1 MAKYR
6 FRWEVVPAEIL
17 DELGTGLHLD
27 GDVIVQLRRRYGAR
41 PTTQFIREAWTI
53 LREGWLRRD
62 DALRVWVVG
71 ELRDAGLGDGA
82 LGDDHAYLNSCR
94 NAETLRRVALLAFGV
109 LGEGD
114 PEAPNEPPPATEAAP
129 EHTGVARRADGE
141 FDLDN
146 AIESAWVAFTERLH
160 ELIAGIE
167 PFGSLILGLPT
178 AIELAD
184 LKGAAPYVQVLARGE
199 SALRAEVSG
208 NTFLDPRLYLS
219 EAQQRTLTAIGW
231 DRPTVA
237 VDESGAESAN
247 FGVDLPCS
255 AAGRLADMTVATI
268 RAVFDVPHP
277 SFLEIAGAPEPEF
290 DDLPDGPSPKGPE
303 DLRRRVEALLAER
316 FDQPVLRDADGDI
329 PIRSGS
335 AMVFVRVSTE
345 LPVVEL
351 FSPLLLGVSGD
362 ALVLERLNRTNR
374 SLRFARLTWTRGT
387 VLANHEVWCDPFVP
401 DMLMRSV
408 DMMMELADDLDDS
421 LRPELGGRR
430 FFEDNEAPPVAATPE
445 DPSDMHPALLT
456 IVQLTADGAGLSA
469 AEAAKICGYDRD
481 LVLRLITDADG
492 QGLEWGKA
500 ATDTDDAAEA
510 EVCRGEATSWEVTA
524 DLLRAALR
532 EIVLG

>member
-1 MAKYR
+1 MPKYR
-6 FRWEVVPAEIL
+6 FRWEVVPAEVL

-71 ELRDAGLGDGA
+71 ELRDAGLGDA
-82 LGDDHAYLNSCR
+82 KLSDDHAYLQSCR
-94 NAETLRRVALLAFGV
+94 NAETLRRVALLAFCV

-114 PEAPNEPPPATEAAP
+114 PQAPNEPPPATETA
-129 EHTGVARRADGE
+129 EHTGAARRADGE

-146 AIESAWVAFTERLH
+146 AIESAWSAFTDRLH
-160 ELIAGIE
+160 ELIGGIE
-167 PFGSLILGLPT
+167 ASGSLILGLPT

-199 SALRAEVSG
+199 SALRGEVSG
-208 NTFLDPRLYLS
+208 NAFLDPRLYLS
-219 EAQQRTLTAIGW
+219 ETQQRTLAAIGW
-231 DRPTVA
+231 DRPSGT
-237 VDESGAESAN
+237 VDESGEESAN
-247 FGVDLPCS
+247 FGVDLPRS

-277 SFLEIAGAPEPEF
+277 SFLEMAGAAEPTA
-290 DDLPDGPSPKGPE
+290 DDSSDGSSPTGPD

-335 AMVFVRVSTE
+335 AMVFVRVSAE

-387 VLANHEVWCDPFVP
+387 VLANHEFWADPFVP
-401 DMLMRSV
+401 ELFMRAI

-430 FFEDNEAPPVAATPE
+430 FFEDSETPAPTSPLDTE
-445 DPSDMHPALLT
+445 QMHSALLT
-456 IVQLTADGAGLSA
+456 IAALTPDGHGLSP
-469 AEAAKICGYDRD
+469 AEAARICGYDRD

-492 QGLEWGKA
+492 QAVEWA
-500 ATDTDDAAEA
+500 NSATDTEDAEEAEA
-510 EVCRGEATSWEVTA
+510 CRAEAASWEVTA
-524 DLLRAALR
+524 GLLRATLR

>member
-1 MAKYR
+1 MPRYR
-6 FRWEVVPAEIL
+6 FRWEVVPADIL
-17 DELGTGLHLD
+17 DELGAGLHLD

-41 PTTQFIREAWTI
+41 PTTQFIREAWPI

-71 ELRDAGLGDGA
+71 ELREAGLGDPK
-82 LGDDHAYLNSCR
+82 LGEDHPYLQSCR
-94 NAETLRRVALLAFGV
+94 NAETLRRVALLAFCV

-114 PEAPNEPPPATEAAP
+114 PQAPNEPPPATEALP
-129 EHTGVARRADGE
+129 EHAGAARRSGGE
-141 FDLDN
+141 FDLDS
-146 AIESAWVAFTERLH
+146 AIESAWGAFTDRLH
-160 ELIAGIE
+160 ALIAGIE

-184 LKGAAPYVQVLARGE
+184 LTGAAPYVQVLAHGE
-199 SALRAEVSG
+199 NALRGEVSG
-208 NTFLDPRLYLS
+208 NAFLDPRLHLS

-231 DRPTVA
+231 NRPTAA

-247 FGVDLPCS
+247 FGVDLPHS
-255 AAGRLADMTVATI
+255 AASRLADMTVATI

-277 SFLEIAGAPEPEF
+277 SFLEIAGAPEPEI
-290 DDLPDGPSPKGPE
+290 DDQPDGPSPKGPD

-316 FDQPVLRDADGDI
+316 FDAPVLRDADGDI

-335 AMVFVRVSTE
+335 AMVFVRISPE

-362 ALVLERLNRTNR
+362 ALALERLNRTNR
-374 SLRFARLTWTRGT
+374 GLRFARLTWTRGT
-387 VLANHEVWCDPFVP
+387 VLANHEFWSDPFVP
-401 DMLMRSV
+401 ELFMRAI

-430 FFEDNEAPPVAATPE
+430 FFEDTEAPAPE
-445 DPSDMHPALLT
+445 PSADSEQMHPALLT
-456 IVQLTADGAGLSA
+456 ITALTPDGTGLTA
-469 AEAAKICGYDRD
+469 AEVAKICGCDRD

-492 QGLEWGKA
+492 QALEWEKSA
-500 ATDTDDAAEA
+500 SDADDSAEA
-510 EVCRGEATSWEVTA
+510 EECRSTARSWEATAT
-524 DLLRAALR
+524 LLRAALR
-532 EIVLG
+532 DIVLG